1 MWPGQQP
8 AKEIAEV
15 AFMPADT
22 DQTIRQLCARLCKAG
37 DDSEGRA
44 IVGKLR
50 AAIAEHLRRA
60 KSSLGT
66 QASVIRMMDPEN
78 PEAQ

>member
-1 MWPGQQP
+1 
-8 AKEIAEV
+8 
-15 AFMPADT
+15 MPADT
-22 DQTIRQLCARLCKAG
+22 DDRIRQLCARLCTTTEN
-37 DDSEGRA
+37 DREVRA

-66 QASVIRMMDPEN
+66 QAAVIRKMDPEGG
-78 PEAQ
+78 